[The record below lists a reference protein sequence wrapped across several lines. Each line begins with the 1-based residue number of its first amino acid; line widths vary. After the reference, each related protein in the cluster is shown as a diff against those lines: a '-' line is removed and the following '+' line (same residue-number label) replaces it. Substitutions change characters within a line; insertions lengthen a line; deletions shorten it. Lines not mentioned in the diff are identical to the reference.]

1 MRAPFNSL
9 VIPFYREPGAPT
21 LYCVLRRADAGFWQ
35 WVAGGG
41 EDSET
46 ALEAAIRETREET
59 GIEGPLYRLQSEAR
73 VPTSAFAAR
82 EHWPDDLYVIPEYHF
97 AVEAPARRGHVL
109 SEDGHGLRLAPLR
122 RGLVAAPLVRA
133 TRRQLQELAERPGRR
148 GDLRPRVE
156 SPRRVSRATG
166 TSAATGVARALGP
179 SPGGSRQCHGA
190 CGRRILRRRSRGRA
204 RFQSSLRAPLSS
216 RRWGLP
222 RSFGQWRGERVQRS

>member
-97 AVEAPARRGHVL
+97 AVEAPAPDATL
-109 SEDGHGLRLAPLR
+109 SDEHTACAWLRYDEAWSRLHFQSNQTA
-122 RGLVAAPLVRA
+122 
-133 TRRQLQELAERPGRR
+133 LQELAERLAR
-148 GDLRPRVE
+148 GDLRP
-156 SPRRVSRATG
+156 A
-166 TSAATGVARALGP
+166 
-179 SPGGSRQCHGA
+179 
-190 CGRRILRRRSRGRA
+190 
-204 RFQSSLRAPLSS
+204 
-216 RRWGLP
+216 
-222 RSFGQWRGERVQRS
+222 

>member
-82 EHWPDDLYVIPEYHF
+82 DQWPDDLYVIPEYHF
-97 AVEAPARRGHVL
+97 AVEAPAGRHPVGRT
-109 SEDGHGLRLAPLR
+109 HGLRLAPLR
-122 RGLVAAPLVRA
+122 RGLVAAPLPEQPDGA
-133 TRRQLQELAERPGRR
+133 PGTR
-148 GDLRPRVE
+148 
-156 SPRRVSRATG
+156 
-166 TSAATGVARALGP
+166 
-179 SPGGSRQCHGA
+179 
-190 CGRRILRRRSRGRA
+190 
-204 RFQSSLRAPLSS
+204 RAPLA
-216 RRWGLP
+216 G
-222 RSFGQWRGERVQRS
+222 

>member
-97 AVEAPARRGHVL
+97 AVEAASGRTARL
-109 SEDGHGLRLAPLR
+109 SDEHTACAWLRYDEAWSRLHFQSNQTALQSATLR
-122 RGLVAAPLVRA
+122 RPGPSQVLA
-133 TRRQLQELAERPGRR
+133 TRGYRHA
-148 GDLRPRVE
+148 GDR
-156 SPRRVSRATG
+156 
-166 TSAATGVARALGP
+166 
-179 SPGGSRQCHGA
+179 
-190 CGRRILRRRSRGRA
+190 
-204 RFQSSLRAPLSS
+204 
-216 RRWGLP
+216 
-222 RSFGQWRGERVQRS
+222 